1 VDSHNHKWNPNDFIR
16 LAALMGGFLLFCL
29 GAWLLFSGISAE
41 GVVDLK
47 SAVLSGTL
55 KSSSAGLYICFFAAF
70 IILAVLLT
78 LRTPREK
85 SPGPKTYHQRLMLL
99 FWGLLG
105 ALALSVIGTAVTDKT
120 GFAVVNGVLTTSL
133 TFVVLAIMRD

>member
-1 VDSHNHKWNPNDFIR
+1 VDTENGWKPNDFIR
-16 LAALMGGFLLFCL
+16 LAALIGSFLLFCL
-29 GAWLLFSGISAE
+29 GAWLLFRGISAE

-78 LRTPREK
+78 LRSPREK
-85 SPGPKTYHQRLMLL
+85 SSGPKTYHQRLMLVFFCL
-99 FWGLLG
+99 FG
-105 ALALSVIGTAVTDKT
+105 ALVLSVIGTAVTDKG
-120 GFAVVNGVLTTSL
+120 GFAVANGVLSTL
-133 TFVVLAIMRD
+133 LLWIVLAIMRD